1 MMTNGPAAQVGEL
14 HTVPLARPR
23 NRLELIADASYIESR
38 GKVLEFLH
46 KKSHY
51 VEAA

>member
-1 MMTNGPAAQVGEL
+1 MNLP
-14 HTVPLARPR
+14 RPR
-23 NRLELIADASYIESR
+23 NRLELIADAEYIESR